1 MKKETLLLLSGL
13 GLSVGCFS
21 QQLSPSVVASG
32 GDISRS
38 ATISLEWTLGEF
50 AVESVNSDRSLYT
63 QGFHQPYLQV
73 KEIHT
78 ATIATETPDYK
89 ITIAPNPVQSVLNV
103 NLQQFID
110 EKLSLTLV
118 DLYGRRVM
126 TKVVEGKST
135 SSLIDMSGMMQGIYL
150 LEIRNAKGQ
159 LLKVFRVVKVQ

>member
-13 GLSVGCFS
+13 GLSVGGFS

-32 GDISRS
+32 GDVSRS

-50 AVESVNSDRSLYT
+50 AVESVSSDRSLYT

-78 ATIATETPDYK
+78 ATAATEMTDYK

-103 NLQQFID
+103 NLQQFLS
-110 EKLSLTLV
+110 ERLSLSLV

-126 TKVVEGKST
+126 TKIVEGKST
-135 SSLIDMSGMMQGIYL
+135 SSLVDMSGMISGIYL
-150 LEIRNAKGQ
+150 LEIRNATGQ
-159 LLKVFRVVKVQ
+159 LIKVFRVVKVQ